1 MVADEGGVESV
12 AADLPAERAVAG
24 LAGHG
29 GQEGS
34 GGPVCAA
41 NLAGESAAM
50 KLQAPARAALS
61 GDVGEPARLR
71 HLDLPP
77 EARGTW
83 IKSVD
88 ACGVGDRLQARPEGE
103 GTKQRGGQR
112 GNHDRIADR
121 QPHAGDA
128 RPVSAE
134 ASLLVPPRATT

>member
-1 MVADEGGVESV
+1 MVADEGGAESV

-29 GQEGS
+29 GLEGS

-41 NLAGESAAM
+41 DFAGEPAAM

-61 GDVGEPARLR
+61 GDVGEPARLP

-77 EARGTW
+77 EALGAW
-83 IKSVD
+83 IKSVG
-88 ACGVGDRLQARPEGE
+88 ACGVGDRLQTRPEGE
-103 GTKQRGGQR
+103 RTQHRGGQR
-112 GNHDRIADR
+112 GNHDRVADR

-128 RPVSAE
+128 GTGVR
-134 ASLLVPPRATT
+134 